1 MRKQTFTKRSGSCV
15 GHWKSLGFLLISV
28 LCTGRS
34 TAVGSGKMQS
44 IEDVKISLHL
54 HNVTLQNAFIA
65 IEKKSD
71 FKFITS
77 IERIHRKKRVSVS
90 LEKRP
95 VKEVLELILNGTGL
109 GYTQVNNNI
118 IISSKPASGAT
129 GQAPQPVSVP
139 SAAQQH
145 ITREING
152 TVKDA
157 TGSAVPGT
165 NIVIKGINRGTS
177 TDGNGNFTM
186 AIPDDNAVLI
196 FSSIGYTTR
205 EIAVENRHVV
215 DVVLNEDVK
224 QLGEVVVTAL
234 GIERNAK
241 TLTYATQQIDGKQL
255 TDVRDPNFVNTLSG
269 KIAGIGITQSSSGP
283 GSATRVILRGNR
295 SITGNNNALF
305 VIDGVPVDN
314 TVRSQVTGDFG
325 GINGS
330 DGANNF
336 NPDDIESLNILKGPA
351 ASALYGS
358 RAANGVIMIT
368 TKKGKAG
375 KISAD
380 INSGVSVETPFL
392 LPRLQN
398 QFGQG
403 AGGISSSNSPYSW
416 GAEATT
422 YPDNIR
428 DFFRDAVATN
438 NSIGISAGTDK
449 VQSYLSYTNNY
460 NQGILP
466 NNQLMRHS
474 MNLRLNTQIS
484 KRFSTDAKVT
494 YTNQSIENKPRSGE
508 ESSVTMNLYKVPRSV
523 DLNNVY
529 NTYQD
534 ENGQPTYWTSSS
546 IYMNPYWTL
555 NKTFA
560 SEKRNRVIVLG
571 SARYNLTDWLNV
583 QGRISYDWYAD
594 RYNFGYAAGTLLFA
608 GTGGSFSDY
617 TGEQLERN
625 MDLILSGHNNIGND
639 LTVTYNFGAGSTYNR
654 FSQVGASTTG
664 LSVPNRFDLSFA
676 SALTQ
681 ITGFSEKKLQYVF
694 GTASVSLR
702 DFITLDASIRN
713 DWSSTLPKPYSYIY
727 SSFGA
732 NAILSEAFELPSWI
746 SFLKL
751 RGSWAQVGNDASP
764 YSLSQTYNFSQGG
777 TGGFISRNTTK
788 PAENLKPEISSSTE
802 FGLDLRMFGRRLGI
816 DFTYYNSN
824 TVNQLLTLNLA
835 RPTGF
840 TSQYVNAGKINN
852 HGFELTLSA
861 SPLRGRK
868 FTWDASLNFA
878 RNVNKVIKLHP
889 SIKTATLGGNTRT
902 TTAIV
907 REGKS
912 YGDLQAYGWKT
923 DANGHYVVNSK
934 GLPVQTSF
942 DNIVGNFNPKFTF
955 GFTNTF
961 AYKKFTLTFLI
972 DGRVGGTMV
981 SGTDGNLAYDG
992 TAKYTQENREG
1003 GWILPAVVE
1012 TDDGVVTSEQNT
1024 VPITAETFWQ
1034 TVSQGRYTWGG
1045 FFAYNTTNVRL
1056 RELSLGYNI
1065 PTPACLFI
1073 KNARLS
1079 LTARNLFFFYRGSA
1093 RMDIPGLKKRKLPFD
1108 PDVNLGS
1115 ANYQGAE
1122 YGTLPSTRT
1131 VGLNLKLG
1139 F

>member
-1 MRKQTFTKRSGSCV
+1 MRKTICTNRSCAGIRFWKAFT
-15 GHWKSLGFLLISV
+15 FLLISV
-28 LCTGRS
+28 FIPVRTF
-34 TAVGSGKMQS
+34 AVLQEKIQR
-44 IEDVKISLHL
+44 IDEVKISLYL
-54 HNVTLQNAFIA
+54 SNVTLQNAFIA

-77 IERIHRKKRVSVS
+77 IERIGRKKRVSVS
-90 LEKRP
+90 LENKS
-95 VKEVLELILNGTGL
+95 VKEVLETILNGTGL
-109 GYTQVNNNI
+109 GYTQVDNNI
-118 IISSKPASGAT
+118 IISSKPAQRAT
-129 GQAPQPVSVP
+129 GQVSQPVSP
-139 SAAQQH
+139 PDPAA
-145 ITREING
+145 REVSG
-152 TVKDA
+152 TVKDDA
-157 TGSAVPGT
+157 GLSIPGT
-165 NIVIKGINRGTS
+165 NILIKGTTRGTTTS
-177 TDGNGNFTM
+177 LDGNYALTLPDEN
-186 AIPDDNAVLI
+186 AILI
-196 FSSIGYTTR
+196 FSSIGYISK
-205 EIAVENRHVV
+205 EIALVGRSSV
-215 DVVLNEDVK
+215 DVVLTEDVK

-234 GIERNAK
+234 GIERNPNA
-241 TLTYATQQIDGKQL
+241 LTYATQHIDGKTL
-255 TDVRDPNFVNTLSG
+255 TDVRDANFVNTLSG
-269 KIAGIGITQSSSGP
+269 KIAGIGITQSASGP

-295 SITGNNNALF
+295 SISGNNNALF

-314 TVRSQVTGDFG
+314 TVRGQVTGDFG
-325 GINGS
+325 GINDS

-336 NPDDIESLNILKGPA
+336 NPDDIESINVLKGPA

-375 KISAD
+375 KITAD
-380 INSGVSVETPFL
+380 INSGVSVETPFV
-392 LPRLQN
+392 LPSLQN
-398 QFGQG
+398 KYGQG
-403 AGGISSSNSPYSW
+403 AGGISSANASSSW
-416 GAEATT
+416 GAATTT
-422 YPDNIR
+422 YPDNIK
-428 DFFRDAVATN
+428 DFFRHGISAN
-438 NSIGISAGTDK
+438 NSIGISAGTNK
-449 VQSYLSYTNNY
+449 IQTYLSYTNNY

-466 NNQLMRHS
+466 NNQLVRHT

-484 KRFSTDAKVT
+484 RRFSTDAKIT
-494 YTNQSIENKPRSGE
+494 YTNQNIENKPRSGE

-534 ENGQPTYWTSSS
+534 AKGKPTYWGSSS

-560 SEKRNRVIVLG
+560 SEKRNRVIALG
-571 SARYNLTDWLNV
+571 SAKYNLTDWLNI

-594 RYNFGYAAGTLLFA
+594 HYNFGYAAGTLLFA
-608 GTGGSFSDY
+608 GTGGSYADY

-625 MDLILSGHNNIGND
+625 IDLIVSGNNNIGKD
-639 LTVTYNFGAGSTYNR
+639 FTVTYNFGAGSTYNK

-694 GTASVSLR
+694 GTASVSFRNFL
-702 DFITLDASIRN
+702 TLDASVRN

-732 NAILSEAFELPSWI
+732 NAILSETFRMPDWV
-746 SFLKL
+746 SFLKV

-764 YSLSQTYNFSQGG
+764 YSLVQTYTFSQGG

-802 FGLDLRMFGRRLGI
+802 FGLDLRIFGGRLGL
-816 DFTYYNSN
+816 DLTYYNSN
-824 TVNQLLTLNLA
+824 TINQLLTLDLA
-835 RPTGF
+835 RPTGYV
-840 TSQYVNAGKINN
+840 SQYINAGKINN
-852 HGFELTLSA
+852 KGFELTLFA
-861 SPLRGRK
+861 SPLKGKPLR
-868 FTWDASLNFA
+868 WDASLNFS
-878 RNVNKVIKLHP
+878 RNVNKVVKLHP
-889 SIKTATLGGNTRT
+889 NIKTATLGGNTRT

-907 REGKS
+907 REGMS

-923 DANGHYVVNSK
+923 DANGNYVVNSK
-934 GLPVQTSF
+934 GLPVPTSF
-942 DNIVGNFNPKFTF
+942 DNNIVGNFNPKFTF
-955 GFTNTF
+955 GFTNTVE
-961 AYKKFTLTFLI
+961 YLKFTLTFLI

-992 TAKYTQENREG
+992 SARYTEENRDG
-1003 GWILPAVVE
+1003 GWVLPAVVE
-1012 TDDGVVTSEQNT
+1012 TDEGVVTSERNT
-1024 VPITAETFWQ
+1024 VPINAESFWQ

-1056 RELSLGYNI
+1056 REFSLGYNI
-1065 PTPACLFI
+1065 PAPASFFI

-1079 LTARNLFFFYRGSA
+1079 LTARNLFFLYRGSA
-1093 RMDIPGLKKRKLPFD
+1093 IMDIPGVKKRKLPFD
-1108 PDVNLGS
+1108 PDINLGS